1 MSVYPV
7 DYAVLI
13 REPLKH
19 TACGRMANTAEA
31 ITLIL
36 EIKSRRKY

>member
-1 MSVYPV
+1 MSGYPV

-19 TACGRMANTAEA
+19 TLHVAGWQTKPK
-31 ITLIL
+31 LL
-36 EIKSRRKY
+36 HKF